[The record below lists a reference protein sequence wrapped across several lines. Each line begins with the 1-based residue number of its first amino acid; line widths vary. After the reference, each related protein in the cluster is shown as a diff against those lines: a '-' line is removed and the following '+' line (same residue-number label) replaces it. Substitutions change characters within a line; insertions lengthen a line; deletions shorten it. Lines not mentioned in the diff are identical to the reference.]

1 MTKYKYFK
9 SKNYRS
15 NVNLVVESDIVE
27 VSDQTSEGGTTPT
40 LQEVTDE
47 GAVTTNA
54 IEVGTR
60 IIVNDAGGDGDEVM
74 KFNYDTDQGEPRFV
88 FENQDGGKFEL
99 TFAAPASGTK
109 TLIYSEESGVSAV
122 SKTVNANFTAFNFA
136 SYTAIANLTAT
147 DPSPIEGG
155 FYTVF
160 VQNGTTTIG
169 GVGYTSG
176 NLIYRFYQGGAWSS
190 TVFGVSAPINT
201 ATQTALDLKLNKNK
215 FFGVKDITITGVT
228 VPTVVVSLL
237 VPANRFTSN
246 EFVEIIV
253 HSNKSTTA
261 TGVIVELYHDT
272 VINGTSNT
280 IVNAISLATTSR
292 NCHFS
297 RWLSLN
303 GTSLKNTVAASNSQL
318 FPYSNASATSA
329 VTTFDPTI
337 DNYFT
342 LVVNGLT
349 VVSENYVLNFLQIRS
364 YSL

>member
-9 SKNYRS
+9 SVNYRS
-15 NVNLVVESDIVE
+15 NVNLVTESDIVE

-99 TFAAPASGTK
+99 TFTAPESGTK

-136 SYTAIANLTAT
+136 SYTTIATLTVT
-147 DPSPIEGG
+147 DPSPVEGQG
-155 FYTVF
+155 YIVF
-160 VQNGTTTIG
+160 VRNGTTTID

-190 TVFGVSAPINT
+190 TVFGNSAPIST
-201 ATQTALDLKLNKNK
+201 ATQTALDARVEVLVHDTTPVATVGTGLQELKAY
-215 FFGVKDITITGVT
+215 TI
-228 VPTVVVSLL
+228 
-237 VPANRFTSN
+237 PANKVTKSLIFPYISLTKTGTASTALIFIRISN
-246 EFVEIIV
+246 TNDFSTATQIARVGVAATNLSAIGDRHFIIDGTTLKGLPFNTGFLSDKGPQLV
-253 HSNKSTTA
+253 AKESTTIDFTQTVYVWFA
-261 TGVIVELYHDT
+261 GQVFGTGDT
-272 VINGTSNT
+272 VGVDGIRIIN
-280 IVNAISLATTSR
+280 
-292 NCHFS
+292 
-297 RWLSLN
+297 
-303 GTSLKNTVAASNSQL
+303 
-318 FPYSNASATSA
+318 
-329 VTTFDPTI
+329 
-337 DNYFT
+337 
-342 LVVNGLT
+342 
-349 VVSENYVLNFLQIRS
+349 
-364 YSL
+364 